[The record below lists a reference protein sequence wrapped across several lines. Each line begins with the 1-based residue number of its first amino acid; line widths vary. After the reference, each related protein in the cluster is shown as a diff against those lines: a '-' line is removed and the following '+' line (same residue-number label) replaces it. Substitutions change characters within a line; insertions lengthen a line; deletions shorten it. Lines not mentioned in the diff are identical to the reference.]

1 MMGFMTD
8 MFAGRAMHSQRDV
21 RERTAQVIDRVIFDL
36 GVDRF
41 VQGTFRLDRHCRPR
55 FSSAAVDPGRDGV
68 AVGLARLAECVALR
82 AVACR
87 DPDPQVLRLYTA
99 AVVDALLR
107 EFRAGSARFRA
118 LPDAAP
124 AEPALASGAVPTA
137 T

>member
-1 MMGFMTD
+1 
-8 MFAGRAMHSQRDV
+8 
-21 RERTAQVIDRVIFDL
+21 VIDRVIFDL

-55 FSSAAVDPGRDGV
+55 FSSAALDPGRDGV
-68 AVGLARLAECVALR
+68 AVLLAQLPECVALR
-82 AVACR
+82 AAAR
-87 DPDPQVLRLYTA
+87 RHADPQVMRLYTG

-118 LPDAAP
+118 LPAAP
-124 AEPALASGAVPTA
+124 AGMTAVASDAVPTA